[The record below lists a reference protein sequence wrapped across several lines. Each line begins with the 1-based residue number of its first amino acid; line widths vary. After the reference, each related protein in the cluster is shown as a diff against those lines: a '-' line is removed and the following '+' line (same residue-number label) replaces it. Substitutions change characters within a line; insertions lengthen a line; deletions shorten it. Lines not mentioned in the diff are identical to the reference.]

1 MSYLNKVPVPRITQ
15 RTKPSYVVLLLEK
28 TGSSGVYS
36 LSQAPHRRS
45 RRTPFLRIVSGSV
58 NALGHPPAAP
68 LYAHH
73 TRAALHRGCTA
84 FTLKDSPL
92 DLDRLPSLRYRWSGG
107 KLSLSTTS
115 SLLACALPWASH
127 GRPHCARSHADP
139 FPAPSSGPSP
149 RPPG

>member
-73 TRAALHRGCTA
+73 TRAALHRGCPA
-84 FTLKDSPL
+84 STLKDSPL
-92 DLDRLPSLRYRWSGG
+92 DLDRLPSLRYRWLGVSFASELLSHRSVCCAGG
-107 KLSLSTTS
+107 VS
-115 SLLACALPWASH
+115 
-127 GRPHCARSHADP
+127 R
-139 FPAPSSGPSP
+139 
-149 RPPG
+149 